1 MSASDK
7 KPDEFKP
14 LDAYDV
20 SDENPAMIA
29 NHMRALQREVR
40 AGFEMV
46 TQKLLTAIERLNN
59 RYDITDDRVT
69 ALERRATDAER
80 RLDAIEKLKRR
91 KTARKRK

>member
-1 MSASDK
+1 MSAPPPD
-7 KPDEFKP
+7 DEFKP
-14 LDAYDV
+14 VTAFDV

-80 RLDAIEKLKRR
+80 RLEALEKKRR
-91 KTARKRK
+91 TAARKKK